1 MKIKMLVIGGS
12 AGSLDVLMD
21 VLPKL
26 RKDIDFSIVII
37 LHRKKDSESLLADLL
52 SSRSPLPVNEIEDKQ
67 PILPGVIYLAPPDYH
82 VLIEKND
89 TFSLD
94 VSEKVNFSRPSIDVS
109 FESAADVYPNAIAG
123 LLLSGANADGTE
135 GLKCIKEKN
144 GLVIVQQ
151 PGTADVA
158 YMPQQAINEI
168 KVDAILNK
176 EEIASYINNLVKQ
189 NQE

>member
-21 VLPKL
+21 VLPNL
-26 RKDIDFSIVII
+26 RKDIDFPIVII

-109 FESAADVYPNAIAG
+109 FESAADAYPNEIAG

-135 GLKCIKEKN
+135 GLKCIQEKN

-176 EEIASYINNLVKQ
+176 EEIASYINNLVK
-189 NQE
+189 

>member
-26 RKDIDFSIVII
+26 RKDIDFPIVII

-109 FESAADVYPNAIAG
+109 FESASDAYPDAIAG

-135 GLKCIKEKN
+135 GLKCIQEKN

-176 EEIASYINNLVKQ
+176 EEIASYINNLV
-189 NQE
+189 

>member
-26 RKDIDFSIVII
+26 RKDIDFPIVII

-109 FESAADVYPNAIAG
+109 FESAADAYPNSIAG

-176 EEIASYINNLVKQ
+176 EEIASYINNLV
-189 NQE
+189 N

>member
-67 PILPGVIYLAPPDYH
+67 PILQGVIYLAPPDYH

-168 KVDAILNK
+168 KVDAILKK
-176 EEIASYINNLVKQ
+176 EEIALYINNLVK
-189 NQE
+189 